1 MKTSRSK
8 RASQTAVMKKEAE
21 EKLQTP
27 LSSEL
32 STPDGEGEQVWATH
46 AQSRTGKMKTSRS
59 KRTSQT
65 AVVKKEAEER
75 PYSSEIL
82 TLLEEQELEM
92 HTQSGKSRIKIS
104 RHRRTSQIAV
114 LKEAEEIT
122 QTTFSSDL
130 LTPEEERD
138 LLTNFWE
145 CKSDL
150 VRVLKRYVDKASWP
164 AMEPWPM
171 AQFIREHCTPELR
184 QEVAIRRLY
193 ERYVHYKHRLAS
205 ANIRLAAHVAKR
217 FRHHSLAY
225 SDLLQEAVCGLMQ
238 AIDRFDVSHGTRL
251 ATYATWWIRQTL
263 QIAVARQSHLVSLS
277 PHHLQE
283 LGQLQQESEALAH
296 GGKHL
301 PSPQELASRTG
312 SSLEH
317 LTHLQ
322 TATRTPVSLNAV
334 LDDDSDFK
342 LTEAMPDT
350 SAQTAQENNE
360 RQEALNY
367 LMESLR
373 PRERKVLDLRFGLT
387 GNGTHSLRQ
396 IGHML
401 RISKERVR
409 QIQNRALEKL
419 RANAERVGWEPNLL
433 LE

>member
-1 MKTSRSK
+1 MAASTTQRKK
-8 RASQTAVMKKEAE
+8 RHLVAARVAND
-21 EKLQTP
+21 
-27 LSSEL
+27 
-32 STPDGEGEQVWATH
+32 TPDTQV
-46 AQSRTGKMKTSRS
+46 
-59 KRTSQT
+59 
-65 AVVKKEAEER
+65 
-75 PYSSEIL
+75 
-82 TLLEEQELEM
+82 
-92 HTQSGKSRIKIS
+92 
-104 RHRRTSQIAV
+104 
-114 LKEAEEIT
+114 
-122 QTTFSSDL
+122 TTFSSDL
-130 LTPEEERD
+130 LTPEEERE
-138 LLTNFWE
+138 LLTNFWDV
-145 CKSDL
+145 KSEL
-150 VRVLKRYVDKASWP
+150 VRVLIRHFPKLRAHRP
-164 AMEPWPM
+164 PLEPWPM
-171 AQFIREHCTPELR
+171 AQFIRAQCEDASQRLVPA
-184 QEVAIRRLY
+184 VRRLHD
-193 ERYVHYKHRLAS
+193 RYIHYKHRLAS

-217 FRHHSLAY
+217 FRHHSLSY

-283 LGQLQQESEALAH
+283 LGLLQQESEALAH

-342 LTEAMPDT
+342 LTEAMPDNQ
-350 SAQTAQENNE
+350 SNVLQQNNE
-360 RQEALNY
+360 RQEALSF
-367 LMESLR
+367 LMENLR

-396 IGHML
+396 IGHLL

-419 RANAERVGWEPNLL
+419 RTSAERVGWEPNLL

>member
-1 MKTSRSK
+1 MATKTRRRK
-8 RASQTAVMKKEAE
+8 RPPAPQETTPPTTTAPA
-21 EKLQTP
+21 
-27 LSSEL
+27 
-32 STPDGEGEQVWATH
+32 
-46 AQSRTGKMKTSRS
+46 
-59 KRTSQT
+59 
-65 AVVKKEAEER
+65 
-75 PYSSEIL
+75 I
-82 TLLEEQELEM
+82 
-92 HTQSGKSRIKIS
+92 
-104 RHRRTSQIAV
+104 
-114 LKEAEEIT
+114 
-122 QTTFSSDL
+122 FSSDL
-130 LTPEEERD
+130 LTPEEERE
-138 LLTNFWE
+138 LLAEFWE
-145 CKSDL
+145 NKNELLRGLIRHFSRL
-150 VRVLKRYVDKASWP
+150 RQHRPPL
-164 AMEPWPM
+164 EPWPM
-171 AQFIREHCTPELR
+171 AQFIREHCGEEARAVP
-184 QEVAIRRLY
+184 AIRRLHD
-193 ERYVHYKHRLAS
+193 RYIHLKHRLAS

-217 FRHHSLAY
+217 FRHHALSYA
-225 SDLLQEAVCGLMQ
+225 DLLQEAVCGLMQ

-283 LGQLQQESEALAH
+283 LGLLQQESEALAH

-342 LTEAMPDT
+342 LTEAMPDNEST
-350 SAQTAQENNE
+350 TQRTNSE
-360 RQEALNY
+360 RQEALHF
-367 LMESLR
+367 LMENLR

-396 IGHML
+396 IGHLL

-419 RANAERVGWEPNLL
+419 RASAERVGWEASLL
-433 LE
+433 LG

>member
-1 MKTSRSK
+1 
-8 RASQTAVMKKEAE
+8 
-21 EKLQTP
+21 
-27 LSSEL
+27 
-32 STPDGEGEQVWATH
+32 
-46 AQSRTGKMKTSRS
+46 
-59 KRTSQT
+59 
-65 AVVKKEAEER
+65 
-75 PYSSEIL
+75 
-82 TLLEEQELEM
+82 
-92 HTQSGKSRIKIS
+92 
-104 RHRRTSQIAV
+104 
-114 LKEAEEIT
+114 
-122 QTTFSSDL
+122 
-130 LTPEEERD
+130 
-138 LLTNFWE
+138 
-145 CKSDL
+145 
-150 VRVLKRYVDKASWP
+150 
-164 AMEPWPM
+164 M
-171 AQFIREHCTPELR
+171 AQFIRDQCGEEARVHAT
-184 QEVAIRRLY
+184 VRRLHD
-193 ERYVHYKHRLAS
+193 RYVHLKHRLAS

-217 FRHHSLAY
+217 FRHHALSY
-225 SDLLQEAVCGLMQ
+225 QDLLQEAVCGLMQ

-283 LGQLQQESEALAH
+283 LGLLQQESEALAH

-342 LTEAMPDT
+342 LTEAMPDNE
-350 SAQTAQENNE
+350 SQVQRMNSE
-360 RQEALNY
+360 RQEALSF
-367 LMESLR
+367 LMENLR

-396 IGHML
+396 IGHLL

-419 RANAERVGWEPNLL
+419 RASAERVGWEPSLL
-433 LE
+433 LGS

>member
-1 MKTSRSK
+1 MKAQRRK
-8 RASQTAVMKKEAE
+8 RRPAPGNAVA
-21 EKLQTP
+21 
-27 LSSEL
+27 
-32 STPDGEGEQVWATH
+32 STPAT
-46 AQSRTGKMKTSRS
+46 
-59 KRTSQT
+59 
-65 AVVKKEAEER
+65 
-75 PYSSEIL
+75 
-82 TLLEEQELEM
+82 
-92 HTQSGKSRIKIS
+92 
-104 RHRRTSQIAV
+104 
-114 LKEAEEIT
+114 
-122 QTTFSSDL
+122 TTIFSSDL
-130 LTPEEERD
+130 LTPEEERE
-138 LLTNFWE
+138 LLASFWD
-145 CKSDL
+145 CKSEL
-150 VRVLKRYVDKASWP
+150 VRVLIRHFPRLRAHRP
-164 AMEPWPM
+164 PLEPWPM
-171 AQFIREHCTPELR
+171 AQFIRDYCNPEAR
-184 QEVAIRRLY
+184 EVLAVRRLHD
-193 ERYVHYKHRLAS
+193 RYIHFKHRLAS

-217 FRHHSLAY
+217 FRHHALSY

-283 LGQLQQESEALAH
+283 LGLLQQESEALAH

-322 TATRTPVSLNAV
+322 TATRAPVSLNAV

-342 LTEAMPDT
+342 LTEAMPDNE
-350 SAQTAQENNE
+350 SQTLRQNSE
-360 RQEALNY
+360 RQEALNF
-367 LMESLR
+367 LMENLR

-396 IGHML
+396 IGHLL

-419 RANAERVGWEPNLL
+419 RASAERVGWEASLL
-433 LE
+433 LG

>member
-1 MKTSRSK
+1 V
-8 RASQTAVMKKEAE
+8 AAPVDDQQTPAVM
-21 EKLQTP
+21 P
-27 LSSEL
+27 
-32 STPDGEGEQVWATH
+32 
-46 AQSRTGKMKTSRS
+46 
-59 KRTSQT
+59 
-65 AVVKKEAEER
+65 
-75 PYSSEIL
+75 
-82 TLLEEQELEM
+82 
-92 HTQSGKSRIKIS
+92 
-104 RHRRTSQIAV
+104 
-114 LKEAEEIT
+114 
-122 QTTFSSDL
+122 TTIFSSDL
-130 LTPEEERD
+130 LTPEEEKE
-138 LLTNFWE
+138 LLAGFWDTKNE
-145 CKSDL
+145 L
-150 VRVLKRYVDKASWP
+150 VKVLIRHFPRLRQQKP
-164 AMEPWPM
+164 ALEPLPM
-171 AQFIREHCTPELR
+171 ATFIRDHCTDEAR
-184 QEVAIRRLY
+184 AIANIRRPHD
-193 ERYVHYKHRLAS
+193 RYIHLKHRLAS

-217 FRHHSLAY
+217 FRHHALSYA
-225 SDLLQEAVCGLMQ
+225 DLLQEAVCGLMQ

-283 LGQLQQESEALAH
+283 LGLLQQESEALAH

-342 LTEAMPDT
+342 LTEAMPDNDSSVQRT
-350 SAQTAQENNE
+350 NSE
-360 RQEALNY
+360 RQEALHF
-367 LMESLR
+367 LMENLR

-396 IGHML
+396 IGHLL

-419 RANAERVGWEPNLL
+419 RSSAERVGWEPSLL
-433 LE
+433 LG